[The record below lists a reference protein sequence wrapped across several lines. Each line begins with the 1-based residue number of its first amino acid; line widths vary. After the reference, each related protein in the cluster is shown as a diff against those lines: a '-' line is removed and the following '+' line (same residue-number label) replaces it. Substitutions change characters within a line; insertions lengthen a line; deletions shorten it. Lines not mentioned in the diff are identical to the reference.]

1 MKYLLPFAFLLTL
14 WSCNDDSTLVI
25 DPQLTLG
32 VTVEKMKSNYSLLPE
47 EAISFSLDSTVLA
60 QYAQPTEKYPH
71 GVMGDDIEAEQLV
84 VAVDG
89 QFYDVTLEDNYL
101 FEDLRPRIYDVDGDG
116 LLEFITIRTHVE
128 RGAGIAIYKV
138 INEELVEYAYVA
150 EIGFLT
156 RWLNLVTIDDL
167 DDDGI
172 VELAWIQT
180 PHIGGILKVAKFSG
194 GEMAVLDEAEE
205 QYSNH
210 WGRTRQLC
218 MSVLTAPSNQKIFY
232 VPSQAGDKIVG
243 FSLFNNRLIIE
254 ETIDQVVD
262 FLIPLSEQYPFQN
275 IILDPVNCIDL

>member
-32 VTVEKMKSNYSLLPE
+32 VTVEKMKSDYSLLPE

>member
-1 MKYLLPFAFLLTL
+1 MKYVLPFAFLLTL
-14 WSCNDDSTLVI
+14 WSCSDDSTLVI
-25 DPQLTLG
+25 DPQSTLG
-32 VTVEKMKSNYSLLPE
+32 VTVEKMKRDYSLLPE

-89 QFYDVTLEDNYL
+89 QFYDVILKGDYL

-167 DDDGI
+167 DDDGV

-194 GEMAVLDEAEE
+194 GEMTVLDEAEE

-210 WGRTRQLC
+210 LGRTRQLC
-218 MSVLTAPSNQKIFY
+218 MSVLTAQDNQKVFY
-232 VPSQAGDKIVG
+232 VPSQAGDQIVG
-243 FSLFNNRLIIE
+243 FSFSNNQLIKE
-254 ETIDQVVD
+254 ETIDQEVD
-262 FLIPLSEQYPFQN
+262 FLVPLSEQYPFQK